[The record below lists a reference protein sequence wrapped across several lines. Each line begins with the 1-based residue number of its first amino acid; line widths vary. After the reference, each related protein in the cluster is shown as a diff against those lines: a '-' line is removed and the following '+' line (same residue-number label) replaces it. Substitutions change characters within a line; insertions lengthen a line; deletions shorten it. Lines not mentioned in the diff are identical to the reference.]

1 MTDHSHASAPFT
13 ESEIDELWA
22 TFGGDQRFES
32 LQYSHAMRLAAFE
45 NAARVVSEMRRL
57 RSGRWI
63 EAAARDIATS
73 PACGD
78 IASSSATAIASVI
91 RKHLAGGV

>member
-1 MTDHSHASAPFT
+1 MTDHSHTSAPLT
-13 ESEIDELWA
+13 ESEIEI
-22 TFGGDQRFES
+22 
-32 LQYSHAMRLAAFE
+32 
-45 NAARVVSEMRRL
+45 RRL
-57 RSGRWI
+57 RRGRWI

-78 IASSSATAIASVI
+78 IASSSATAIARVI